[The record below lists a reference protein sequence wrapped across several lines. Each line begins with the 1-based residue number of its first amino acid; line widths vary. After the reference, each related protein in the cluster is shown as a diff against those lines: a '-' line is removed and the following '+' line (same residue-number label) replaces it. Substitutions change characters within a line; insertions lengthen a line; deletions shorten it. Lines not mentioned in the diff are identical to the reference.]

1 MFGSARGAAGLAER
15 IAAALGG
22 RVLAVDYRLAPENPY
37 PAALDDV
44 LAAYA
49 WLVEQDH
56 ASRPIL
62 CGESA
67 GGGLALSAALALRDR
82 KLPPPAA
89 IYAMSPLADLEVGG
103 LSVDERKGQDPV
115 LDRDLLTEMSA
126 SYLQGHDPRD
136 PLASP
141 IHGDFTGLPPL
152 LVHASASEALVDDA
166 RRVFDV
172 ARASGVDAE
181 LRLFEDTVHVFPLL
195 SFLPEAREAL
205 SDFAAFV
212 KSRTSAAPHAHG

>member
-1 MFGSARGAAGLAER
+1 
-15 IAAALGG
+15 
-22 RVLAVDYRLAPENPY
+22 
-37 PAALDDV
+37 
-44 LAAYA
+44 
-49 WLVEQDH
+49 
-56 ASRPIL
+56 
-62 CGESA
+62 
-67 GGGLALSAALALRDR
+67 
-82 KLPPPAA
+82 
-89 IYAMSPLADLEVGG
+89 MSPLADLEVGG